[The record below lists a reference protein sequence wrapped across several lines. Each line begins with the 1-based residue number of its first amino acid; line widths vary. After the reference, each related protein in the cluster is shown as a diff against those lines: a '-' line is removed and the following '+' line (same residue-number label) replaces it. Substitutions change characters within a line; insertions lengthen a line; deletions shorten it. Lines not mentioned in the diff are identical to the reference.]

1 MPLRAC
7 IVSFTDPDGFRHSV
21 EVQAESLYEAV
32 VLATRAFKEHA
43 CEPGLGSQ
51 LEVKIQSPA
60 VTHTVSLHRVREWL
74 NGACKS
80 PNEKVTKAR
89 LKGLLVG

>member
-1 MPLRAC
+1 MPVRPCL
-7 IVSFTDPDGFRHSV
+7 VSFTDPEGFRHSV

-43 CEPGLGSQ
+43 CAPGLGSE

-60 VTHTVSLHRVREWL
+60 VTHT
-74 NGACKS
+74 C
-80 PNEKVTKAR
+80 
-89 LKGLLVG
+89 LLYTSDAADE